1 MAERTI
7 NNRYHILIIGGSA
20 GSLDV
25 LIRLLPQLR
34 SDLQMAVVIVVHRNN
49 SDSLL
54 QEVLSERTS
63 HAVKDV
69 EEKEEIVAGTIY
81 VAPADYHLLIEK
93 DRTFSLDYSE
103 KVNYSRPSID
113 VTFETAAEAYGATC
127 VGVLLSG
134 ANADGTAGLA
144 IIKSKGGLTVVQDPA
159 NAAVS
164 FMPGH
169 AIEKVKVDYVASV
182 EVIAEIINRLNG

>member
-1 MAERTI
+1 M
-7 NNRYHILIIGGSA
+7 
-20 GSLDV
+20 
-25 LIRLLPQLR
+25 
-34 SDLQMAVVIVVHRNN
+34 
-49 SDSLL
+49 
-54 QEVLSERTS
+54 
-63 HAVKDV
+63 
-69 EEKEEIVAGTIY
+69 
-81 VAPADYHLLIEK
+81 
-93 DRTFSLDYSE
+93 
-103 KVNYSRPSID
+103 
-113 VTFETAAEAYGATC
+113 
-127 VGVLLSG
+127 GVLLSG